1 MEGQE
6 IGTQKTEK
14 RVCYIIIYRK
24 AGLGVF
30 PKLVFLVDCL
40 GENGLSSFSIFIVS
54 YCWFWYNN
62 KIVVFMEEGN
72 HVSSDTNEKER
83 GNNMY
88 RTVNSPQGA
97 RIQLDGREVIN
108 MASNNYLGLAS
119 HPQAIQAAKDALD
132 QYGVGPTA
140 SRNIVGNFPVHDAL
154 EKALAE
160 FKEMEA
166 TLVFN
171 CGVSANTGIIPFLV
185 SKGDVIYSDAL
196 NHGSI
201 IDGCKLSGAQIKVYQ
216 HKNMGSLEEILKEPV
231 AGKKL
236 IVTDGVFSMD
246 GDLAPLPEIAD
257 LAERYG
263 AMFMVDDAHG
273 DGVMGPMGKG
283 TVDYFGLGSRVHVE
297 TGSLSKAFGSAG
309 GFVAGSRELIEALRP
324 KARSFIFTASPMAPC
339 LAAAALKNVE
349 MISQDGSYVNRL
361 WENREYFAN
370 RITKLGL
377 NIGTTVTPIIP
388 VIVENEELAQKMS
401 EDLFEKGVFAQAI
414 QFPMVPKKTAR
425 LRFIISAGH
434 SKDDLDSVVEAIE
447 ESAKANGL
455 I

>member
-1 MEGQE
+1 
-6 IGTQKTEK
+6 
-14 RVCYIIIYRK
+14 
-24 AGLGVF
+24 
-30 PKLVFLVDCL
+30 
-40 GENGLSSFSIFIVS
+40 
-54 YCWFWYNN
+54 
-62 KIVVFMEEGN
+62 
-72 HVSSDTNEKER
+72 
-83 GNNMY
+83 MY

-119 HPQAIQAAKDALD
+119 HPQAILAAKDALD

-160 FKEMEA
+160 FKEVEA
-166 TLVFN
+166 ILVFN
-171 CGVSANTGIIPFLV
+171 CGVSANTGVIPFLAG
-185 SKGDVIYSDAL
+185 KGDVIYSDAL

-201 IDGCKLSGAQIKVYQ
+201 IDGCRLSGAQIKVYE
-216 HKNMGSLEEILKEPV
+216 HKNMGSLEGILKEPV
-231 AGKKL
+231 TGKKL

-263 AMFMVDDAHG
+263 AMLMVDDAHG
-273 DGVMGPMGKG
+273 DGVMGPRGKG
-283 TVDYFGLGSRVHVE
+283 TVDHFGLRSRVNVE

-339 LAAAALKNVE
+339 LAAAALKAVE
-349 MISQDGSYVNRL
+349 MISQDGSYVAKL

-370 RITKLGL
+370 RITRLGL

-388 VIVENEELAQKMS
+388 VIVGDEELAQKMS

-414 QFPMVPKKTAR
+414 KFPMVPKKKAR

-434 SKDDLDSVVEAIE
+434 SKEDLDLVVEAIE
-447 ESAKANGL
+447 DSARANGL
-455 I
+455 IC